1 MSSNTTVKSAYKMDC
16 FVCNS
21 KIIRGEEITQCIE
34 KTNFNIKTRACKKTD
49 AGRWVHMYC
58 LPKHVKTNFYMET
71 ISELMEDYP
80 TMDYEEARD
89 CVDALDY
96 WTLEK

>member
-1 MSSNTTVKSAYKMDC
+1 MSSNIIVKSAYKMDC

-21 KIIRGEEITQCIE
+21 KIDRGEEITQCIE
-34 KTNFNIKTRACKKTD
+34 KTNKTRACKKTD

-58 LPKHVKTNFYMET
+58 LPKHVKTKFYMET

-80 TMDYEEARD
+80 TMDNEEARD